1 VNPAMEPGKTH
12 TLEPGALRAETTSVS
27 SRTFPADRT
36 APRAAA
42 AWLRSLPTGLSAT
55 RLGDAELCLDE
66 LVTNVVRYAWTDA
79 TSATSHAIHVAVD
92 RTPSEL
98 EIVVQDDGR
107 PFDPTAAILPPLPHS
122 LEEAAPGGRGLLL
135 VRSIAPRLS
144 YERRDDANRVTLGFP
159 IEATEQA

>member
-1 VNPAMEPGKTH
+1 MDPEKTQ
-12 TLEPGALRAETTSVS
+12 TLEPGAPRAETKPVS
-27 SRTFPADRT
+27 ARTFPADRT

-55 RLGDAELCLDE
+55 RLADAELCLDE
-66 LVTNVVRYAWTDA
+66 LVTNIVRYAWTPAADPD
-79 TSATSHAIHVAVD
+79 SHSITVAVD

-107 PFDPTAAILPPLPHS
+107 PFDPTAAVLPPIART
-122 LEEAAPGGRGLLL
+122 LEEASPGGRGLLL
-135 VRSIAPRLS
+135 VRSIASRLN
-144 YERRDDANRVTLGFP
+144 YERRDGVNRLILAFP